1 MSNPDNSND
10 FLRDLLGDD
19 LYAELKEESSAAPV
33 DIPPQPE
40 NSAPDLSEPE
50 LPLQDEEDSDL
61 KIYDKAALAE
71 NRKNLKVQYAGE
83 DELSFV
89 TSYYDDKTEADD
101 ADDEEDHRRP
111 RRERR
116 SIPTSIRALLYVVCV
131 VAASIVLAVF
141 VWAAADDVLALTGED
156 EVVSFTVTDLD
167 SMGSISRRLKEQDLI
182 KYPWLFRLYGWF
194 SNADEKIE
202 TGTFELNKV
211 YDYRALVLGMVNY
224 DAGREIVTVVIPE
237 GYEQQQIFELLEE
250 NGVATVSELSQ
261 TAASYDFDY
270 YFLENL
276 ELGVYNRL
284 EGYLFPDTYDFYV
297 DEDPESVINKFLA
310 NFNRKFDEDLVSRI
324 DALNAY
330 IEDKIMETYE
340 GHYPEEELAAYVE
353 EHMVDMHDVVI
364 IASLIEKEAAN
375 NSERS
380 KISSV
385 IHNRLISKL
394 YPTLKIDATIQYI
407 LAERKE
413 VLTYDDLSIDS
424 PYNTYKNAGL
434 TIGPIAN
441 PGLASI
447 RAALYPDDTD
457 YYFYALDTDGSH
469 HFSRT
474 SEEHTEFLLSLE
486 QEETDVE

>member
-10 FLRDLLGDD
+10 FLRELLGED
-19 LYAELKEESSAAPV
+19 LYAELKEDSSPPV
-33 DIPPQPE
+33 KEPVPEPEPP
-40 NSAPDLSEPE
+40 AVSEPD
-50 LPLQDEEDSDL
+50 PPVSSSEDSDL
-61 KIYDKAALAE
+61 KIYKGSDSLKNKSAYPVDYSDKDELVLAPDYNE
-71 NRKNLKVQYAGE
+71 AESFDDTFDDE
-83 DELSFV
+83 DE
-89 TSYYDDKTEADD
+89 YYEPK
-101 ADDEEDHRRP
+101 RR
-111 RRERR
+111 RKA
-116 SIPTSIRALLYVVCV
+116 IPASIRALIYVVCV

-141 VWAAADDVLALTGED
+141 VWAAADDVLALTGEN

-167 SMGSISRRLKEQDLI
+167 NMTSVSRRLKNQGII

-250 NGVATVSELSQ
+250 NGVCTVSALSQ
-261 TAASYDFDY
+261 TAANYDFDY
-270 YFLENL
+270 YFLDNL
-276 ELGVYNRL
+276 DLGVYNRL
-284 EGYLFPDTYDFYV
+284 EGYLFPDTYDFYI

-310 NFNRKFDEDLVSRI
+310 NFNRRFDEDLVARI
-324 DALNAY
+324 DELNAY

-340 GHYPEEELAAYVE
+340 GHYPEDELAAYVD
-353 EHMVDMHDVVI
+353 EHMLDMHDVI
-364 IASLIEKEAAN
+364 TIASLIEKEAAN
-375 NSERS
+375 NLERS

-394 YPTLKIDATIQYI
+394 YPTLKIDATIQYV

-424 PYNTYKNAGL
+424 PYNTYKNTGL
-434 TIGPIAN
+434 PVGPIAN
-441 PGLASI
+441 PGLSSI

-457 YYFYALDTDGSH
+457 YYFYALDTDGAH
-469 HFSRT
+469 YFSRT
-474 SEEHTEFLLSLE
+474 SEEHTDFLLGLE
-486 QEETDVE
+486 QEDENAE